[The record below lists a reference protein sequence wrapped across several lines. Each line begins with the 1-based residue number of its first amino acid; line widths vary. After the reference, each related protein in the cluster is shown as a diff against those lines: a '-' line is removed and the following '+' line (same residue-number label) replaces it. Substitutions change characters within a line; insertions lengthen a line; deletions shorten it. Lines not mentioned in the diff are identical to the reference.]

1 LNDTVI
7 SAFENV
13 TLHLEVTVLGAEM
26 DIGGQ
31 HHLDVSFLLR
41 ELTGRVYGGSHVG
54 WWRRNVTAADE
65 EIC

>member
-1 LNDTVI
+1 LNVTVI

-26 DIGGQ
+26 DIGSQ
-31 HHLDVSFLLR
+31 HQLDVSFLLR
-41 ELTGRVYGGSHVG
+41 ELAGRVCGGSHVG
-54 WWRRNVTAADE
+54 WFRRNVSAADE